1 MWNQENAGSNQIDQ
15 NNGQFKMVQVAE
27 GKTFNYDSYD
37 EEMERLD
44 NKENIQSNLRK
55 DQSQTSSKGQV
66 KIVEPRSP
74 KSSKFKNE
82 QVQSDEKDKFERMQ
96 KQEILKEAQVN
107 SQKKFDE
114 LGVND
119 ISIPQQ
125 VEID

>member
-1 MWNQENAGSNQIDQ
+1 MWNQENAGSNKIDQ

-44 NKENIQSNLRK
+44 NKENIQSNLKK

-114 LGVND
+114 LGVDD

>member
-114 LGVND
+114 LGVDD

>member
-44 NKENIQSNLRK
+44 NKENIQSNLKK

-82 QVQSDEKDKFERMQ
+82 QVQSDEKNKFERMQ

-107 SQKKFDE
+107 SKKKFDE
-114 LGVND
+114 LGVDDNS
-119 ISIPQQ
+119 ISQQ